1 MPLKMR
7 PTGLSSGSYKDSLDY
22 GVYCGEWCH
31 QSTSPIVPDEKDCDM
46 PKPVTPVKFAIADPD
61 AVQETLCDGPFNVSA
76 TAGRATITFTHV
88 RPKIEPLFTA
98 GEVQPEAIVRARIS
112 FSWQNLLSLKKLLND
127 LIPDAPSDKPV
138 AGSGGDATMH

>member
-1 MPLKMR
+1 MVP
-7 PTGLSSGSYKDSLDY
+7 PIHTSL
-22 GVYCGEWCH
+22 
-31 QSTSPIVPDEKDCDM
+31 TVPDEKDCGM
-46 PKPVTPVKFAIADPD
+46 PKPVPPVKFAIADPD
-61 AVQETLCDGPFNVSA
+61 AIQETLCDGPFNVSA

-138 AGSGGDATMH
+138 AGSGGGATMH